1 MTLYKIGKIIN
12 IDKDY
17 VIFENNDIG
26 ELINIPDVKRFKE
39 GETRKVFISSI
50 ENEYSK
56 TTYGFENFKELVLF
70 EDLISLQGLGPKTAI
85 SILNEGWEKIINLI
99 ADGNKD
105 ELEKINYVSS
115 RVANNIVSN
124 YQSKYAKFVE
134 KLVNGEDWKAKNK
147 VSNSYNNQFEE
158 TMKMLGFKTQQIKY
172 ALEKIKITENI
183 EQCVEDAI
191 KLIALKN
198 KLGKEG
204 KEKIN

>member
-1 MTLYKIGKIIN
+1 MTIYKYGKIMHVNTNYLILDHN
-12 IDKDY
+12 G
-17 VIFENNDIG
+17 NG
-26 ELINIPDVKRFKE
+26 ELIYVPNIERFKKDE
-39 GETRKVFISSI
+39 VRKIFISSI
-50 ENEYSK
+50 ENEYTK

-115 RVANNIVSN
+115 RVANNRVSN

-191 KLIALKN
+191 KLISQN
-198 KLGKEG
+198 QHE
-204 KEKIN
+204 IRV

>member
-1 MTLYKIGKIIN
+1 MTIYKYGKIMHVNTNYLILDHN
-12 IDKDY
+12 G
-17 VIFENNDIG
+17 NG
-26 ELINIPDVKRFKE
+26 ELIYVPNIERFKKDE
-39 GETRKVFISSI
+39 VRKVFISSI

-99 ADGNKD
+99 ADSNKD

-191 KLIALKN
+191 KLIS
-198 KLGKEG
+198 
-204 KEKIN
+204 

>member
-1 MTLYKIGKIIN
+1 MTIYKYGKIMHVNTNYLILDHN
-12 IDKDY
+12 G
-17 VIFENNDIG
+17 NG
-26 ELINIPDVKRFKE
+26 ELIYVPNIERFKKDE
-39 GETRKVFISSI
+39 VRKIFISSI
-50 ENEYSK
+50 ENEYTK

-115 RVANNIVSN
+115 RVANNIISN

-191 KLIALKN
+191 KLISQN
-198 KLGKEG
+198 QHE
-204 KEKIN
+204 IRV

>member
-1 MTLYKIGKIIN
+1 MTIYKYGKIMHVNTNYLILDHN
-12 IDKDY
+12 G
-17 VIFENNDIG
+17 NG
-26 ELINIPDVKRFKE
+26 ELIYVPNIERFKKDE
-39 GETRKVFISSI
+39 VRKVFISTI

-85 SILNEGWEKIINLI
+85 SILNEGWEKINNLI

-191 KLIALKN
+191 KLISQN
-198 KLGKEG
+198 QHE
-204 KEKIN
+204 IRV

>member
-39 GETRKVFISSI
+39 GETRKIFISSI

-198 KLGKEG
+198 KFDKEY
-204 KEKIN
+204 KEIN

>member
-1 MTLYKIGKIIN
+1 MTIYKIGKLIN

-39 GETRKVFISSI
+39 GETRKIFVSSI

-115 RVANNIVSN
+115 RVANNIVNN

-191 KLIALKN
+191 NLIALKN
-198 KLGKEG
+198 KFDKEG
-204 KEKIN
+204 K

>member
-1 MTLYKIGKIIN
+1 MTIYKYGKIMHVNTNYLILDHN
-12 IDKDY
+12 G
-17 VIFENNDIG
+17 NG
-26 ELINIPDVKRFKE
+26 ELIYVPNIERFKKDE
-39 GETRKVFISSI
+39 VRKIFISSI

-115 RVANNIVSN
+115 RVANNIISN

-191 KLIALKN
+191 KLISQN
-198 KLGKEG
+198 QHE
-204 KEKIN
+204 IRV

>member
-1 MTLYKIGKIIN
+1 MTIYKYGKIMHVNTNYLILDHN
-12 IDKDY
+12 G
-17 VIFENNDIG
+17 NG
-26 ELINIPDVKRFKE
+26 ELIYVPNIERFKKDE
-39 GETRKVFISSI
+39 VRKVFISSI
-50 ENEYSK
+50 ENEYTK

-124 YQSKYAKFVE
+124 YQTKYAKFVE

-191 KLIALKN
+191 KLISQN
-198 KLGKEG
+198 QHE
-204 KEKIN
+204 IRV

>member
-1 MTLYKIGKIIN
+1 MTIYKYGKIMHVNTNYLILDHN
-12 IDKDY
+12 G
-17 VIFENNDIG
+17 NG
-26 ELINIPDVKRFKE
+26 ELIYVPNIERFKKDE
-39 GETRKVFISSI
+39 VRKIFISSI
-50 ENEYSK
+50 ENEYTK

-115 RVANNIVSN
+115 RVANNIISN
-124 YQSKYAKFVE
+124 YQTKYAKFVE

-172 ALEKIKITENI
+172 ALGKIKITENI

-191 KLIALKN
+191 KLISQN
-198 KLGKEG
+198 QHE
-204 KEKIN
+204 IRV

>member
-1 MTLYKIGKIIN
+1 MTIYKYGKIMHVNTNYLILDHN
-12 IDKDY
+12 G
-17 VIFENNDIG
+17 NG
-26 ELINIPDVKRFKE
+26 ELIYVPNIERFKKDE
-39 GETRKVFISSI
+39 VRKIFISSI

-191 KLIALKN
+191 KLISQN
-198 KLGKEG
+198 QHE
-204 KEKIN
+204 IRV

>member
-1 MTLYKIGKIIN
+1 MTIYKYGKIMHVNTNYLILDHN
-12 IDKDY
+12 G
-17 VIFENNDIG
+17 NG
-26 ELINIPDVKRFKE
+26 ELIYVPNIERFKKDE
-39 GETRKVFISSI
+39 VRKVFISSI
-50 ENEYSK
+50 ENEYTK

-99 ADGNKD
+99 ANGNKD

-115 RVANNIVSN
+115 RVANSIVSN

-191 KLIALKN
+191 KLISQN
-198 KLGKEG
+198 QHE
-204 KEKIN
+204 IRV

>member
-1 MTLYKIGKIIN
+1 MTIYKYGKIMHVNTNYLILDHN
-12 IDKDY
+12 G
-17 VIFENNDIG
+17 NG
-26 ELINIPDVKRFKE
+26 ELIYVPNIERFKKDE
-39 GETRKVFISSI
+39 VRKVFISSI

-99 ADGNKD
+99 ADSNKD

-172 ALEKIKITENI
+172 ALEKIKITKNI

-191 KLIALKN
+191 KLISQN
-198 KLGKEG
+198 QHE
-204 KEKIN
+204 IRV

>member
-1 MTLYKIGKIIN
+1 MTIYKYGKIMHVNTNYLILDHN
-12 IDKDY
+12 G
-17 VIFENNDIG
+17 NG
-26 ELINIPDVKRFKE
+26 ELIYVPNIERFKKDE
-39 GETRKVFISSI
+39 VRKVFISSI
-50 ENEYSK
+50 ENEYTK
-56 TTYGFENFKELVLF
+56 ITYGFENFKELVLF

-191 KLIALKN
+191 KLISQN
-198 KLGKEG
+198 QHE
-204 KEKIN
+204 IRV

>member
-1 MTLYKIGKIIN
+1 MTIYKIGKLIN

-26 ELINIPDVKRFKE
+26 ELIYVPNIERFKKDE
-39 GETRKVFISSI
+39 VRKVFISSI

-198 KLGKEG
+198 KFDKKYKET
-204 KEKIN
+204 N

>member
-1 MTLYKIGKIIN
+1 MTIYKYGKIMHVNIN
-12 IDKDY
+12 YLILDH
-17 VIFENNDIG
+17 NGSG
-26 ELINIPDVKRFKE
+26 ELIYVPNIERFKKDE
-39 GETRKVFISSI
+39 VRKIFISSI
-50 ENEYSK
+50 ENEYTK

-172 ALEKIKITENI
+172 ALENKPG
-183 EQCVEDAI
+183 Q
-191 KLIALKN
+191 KN
-198 KLGKEG
+198 
-204 KEKIN
+204 

>member
-1 MTLYKIGKIIN
+1 MTIYKYGKIMHVNTNYLILDHN
-12 IDKDY
+12 G
-17 VIFENNDIG
+17 NG
-26 ELINIPDVKRFKE
+26 ELIYVPNIERFKKDE
-39 GETRKVFISSI
+39 VRKVFISSI
-50 ENEYSK
+50 ENEYTK

-172 ALEKIKITENI
+172 ALGKIKITENI

-191 KLIALKN
+191 KLISQN
-198 KLGKEG
+198 QHE
-204 KEKIN
+204 IRV

>member
-1 MTLYKIGKIIN
+1 MTIYKYGKIMHVNTNYLILDHN
-12 IDKDY
+12 G
-17 VIFENNDIG
+17 NG
-26 ELINIPDVKRFKE
+26 ELIYVPNIERFKKDE
-39 GETRKVFISSI
+39 VRKVFISSI

-124 YQSKYAKFVE
+124 YQAKYAKFVE

-191 KLIALKN
+191 KLISQN
-198 KLGKEG
+198 QHE
-204 KEKIN
+204 IRV

>member
-1 MTLYKIGKIIN
+1 MTIYKYGKIMHVNTNYLILDHN
-12 IDKDY
+12 G
-17 VIFENNDIG
+17 NG
-26 ELINIPDVKRFKE
+26 ELIYVPNIERFKKDE
-39 GETRKVFISSI
+39 VRKIFISSI
-50 ENEYSK
+50 ENEYTK

-191 KLIALKN
+191 KLISQN
-198 KLGKEG
+198 QHE
-204 KEKIN
+204 IRV

>member
-1 MTLYKIGKIIN
+1 MTIYKYGKIMHVNTNYLILDHN
-12 IDKDY
+12 G
-17 VIFENNDIG
+17 NG
-26 ELINIPDVKRFKE
+26 ELIYVPNIERFKKDE
-39 GETRKVFISSI
+39 VRKVFISSI
-50 ENEYSK
+50 ENEYTK

-99 ADGNKD
+99 AEGNKD

-115 RVANNIVSN
+115 RVANNIVNN

-191 KLIALKN
+191 KLISQN
-198 KLGKEG
+198 QHE
-204 KEKIN
+204 IRV

>member
-1 MTLYKIGKIIN
+1 MTIYKYGKIMHVNTNYLILDHN
-12 IDKDY
+12 G
-17 VIFENNDIG
+17 NG
-26 ELINIPDVKRFKE
+26 ELIYVPNIERFKKDE
-39 GETRKVFISSI
+39 VRKVFISSI

-99 ADGNKD
+99 ADSNKD

-191 KLIALKN
+191 KLISQN
-198 KLGKEG
+198 QHE
-204 KEKIN
+204 IRV

>member
-1 MTLYKIGKIIN
+1 MTIYKYGKIMHVNTNYLILDHN
-12 IDKDY
+12 G
-17 VIFENNDIG
+17 NG
-26 ELINIPDVKRFKE
+26 ELIYVPNIERFKKDE
-39 GETRKVFISSI
+39 VRKVFISSI

-198 KLGKEG
+198 KFDKEY
-204 KEKIN
+204 KETN

>member
-1 MTLYKIGKIIN
+1 MTIYKIGKIIN

-39 GETRKVFISSI
+39 GETRKIFISSI
-50 ENEYSK
+50 ENEYTK

-124 YQSKYAKFVE
+124 YQAKYAKFVE

-147 VSNSYNNQFEE
+147 VSNSYNDQFEE

-172 ALEKIKITENI
+172 ALENIKINENI

-198 KLGKEG
+198 KFDKE
-204 KEKIN
+204 

>member
-1 MTLYKIGKIIN
+1 MTIYKYGKIMHVNTNYLILDHN
-12 IDKDY
+12 G
-17 VIFENNDIG
+17 NG
-26 ELINIPDVKRFKE
+26 ELIYVPNIERFKKDE
-39 GETRKVFISSI
+39 VRKVFISSI

-158 TMKMLGFKTQQIKY
+158 TMKMLWFKTQQIKY

-191 KLIALKN
+191 KLISQN
-198 KLGKEG
+198 QHE
-204 KEKIN
+204 IRV

>member
-1 MTLYKIGKIIN
+1 MTIYKYGKIMHVNTNYLILDHN
-12 IDKDY
+12 G
-17 VIFENNDIG
+17 NG
-26 ELINIPDVKRFKE
+26 ELIYVPNIERFKKDE
-39 GETRKVFISSI
+39 VRKVFISSI

-115 RVANNIVSN
+115 RIANNIISN

-191 KLIALKN
+191 KLISQN
-198 KLGKEG
+198 QHE
-204 KEKIN
+204 IRV

>member
-1 MTLYKIGKIIN
+1 MTIYKYGKIMHVNTNYLILDHN
-12 IDKDY
+12 G
-17 VIFENNDIG
+17 NG
-26 ELINIPDVKRFKE
+26 ELIYVPNIERFKKDE
-39 GETRKVFISSI
+39 VRKVFISTI
-50 ENEYSK
+50 ENEYTK

-115 RVANNIVSN
+115 RVANNIVNN

-191 KLIALKN
+191 KLISQN
-198 KLGKEG
+198 QHE
-204 KEKIN
+204 IRV

>member
-1 MTLYKIGKIIN
+1 MTIYKYGKIMHVNTNYLILDHN
-12 IDKDY
+12 G
-17 VIFENNDIG
+17 NG
-26 ELINIPDVKRFKE
+26 ELIYVPNIERFKKDE
-39 GETRKVFISSI
+39 VRKVFISTI
-50 ENEYSK
+50 ENEYTK

-105 ELEKINYVSS
+105 ELEKINYVSN

-191 KLIALKN
+191 KLISQN
-198 KLGKEG
+198 QHE
-204 KEKIN
+204 IRV

>member
-1 MTLYKIGKIIN
+1 MTIYKYGKIMHVNTNYLILDHN
-12 IDKDY
+12 G
-17 VIFENNDIG
+17 NG
-26 ELINIPDVKRFKE
+26 ELIYVPNIERFKKDE
-39 GETRKVFISSI
+39 VRKVFISSI

-124 YQSKYAKFVE
+124 YQTKYAKFVE

-191 KLIALKN
+191 KLISQN
-198 KLGKEG
+198 QHE
-204 KEKIN
+204 IRV